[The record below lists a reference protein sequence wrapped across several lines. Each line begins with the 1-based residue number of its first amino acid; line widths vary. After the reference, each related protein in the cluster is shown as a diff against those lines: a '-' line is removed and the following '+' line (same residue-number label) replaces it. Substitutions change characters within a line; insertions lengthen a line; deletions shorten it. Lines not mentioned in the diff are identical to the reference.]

1 MSGYKRTYEAEDGNK
16 SRVNLVNLSNSI
28 LGLLRIVQEGDNLQQ
43 NNTLVSFKCSLPM
56 ILDNFQS
63 TERNGQHRLKKWKKF
78 RIIFN
83 INFMVKE
90 IVHEICGYVKI
101 IPNEADNRLV
111 STLI

>member
-1 MSGYKRTYEAEDGNK
+1 M
-16 SRVNLVNLSNSI
+16 VF
-28 LGLLRIVQEGDNLQQ
+28 
-43 NNTLVSFKCSLPM
+43 TLVSFKCSLPM

-63 TERNGQHRLKKWKKF
+63 TERNGQHRLNQFFVVFQEMEKF